1 MSISKIKNQVWL
13 VESFLETALKVSKGT
28 FRQRLA
34 RLIQFLLCITFLAI
48 QVASAFMAKYQIL
61 FWHDIPMQ
69 VRAGGR
75 RDRVSA
81 ELPQRFQ
88 LAVDNAAM
96 AANLTGTD
104 AYLEGFRWG
113 DSQEREGTPEEVANA
128 VAAELDA
135 QFTKIDWRNTAVNIT
150 NPQADE

>member
-1 MSISKIKNQVWL
+1 
-13 VESFLETALKVSKGT
+13 
-28 FRQRLA
+28 
-34 RLIQFLLCITFLAI
+34 
-48 QVASAFMAKYQIL
+48 MAKYQIL

-75 RDRVSA
+75 RERVSV

-96 AANLTGTD
+96 AADLTGTD
-104 AYLEGFRWG
+104 AYLDGFRWSG
-113 DSQEREGTPEEVANA
+113 AEEREGTPEAVANG

-135 QFTKIDWRNTAVNIT
+135 QYEKINWQETAASLKK
-150 NPQADE
+150 QA